1 MTNNEE
7 LKAVGIEVR
16 ECKESHKNLLDEEY
30 KKYNGY
36 CKNCYEKMQELKNE
50 KNIYNNEN
58 EEMNVDFEDNGKNI
72 VATVVKGI
80 AIISAIAGLIVGLI
94 SIDELNSEIMA
105 VAIIII
111 SIISAVLVYAL
122 GEIIQKLE
130 NIERNTRK

>member
-16 ECKESHKNLLDEEY
+16 ECKECHKIILEEEY
-30 KKYNGY
+30 KKYKGY